1 MLSFSDTGNLD
12 ADATHKPANGAFTVL
27 VNGVANAVTNVS
39 VEAQAK
45 TVTLTLSTAV
55 SHGQTVTVAY
65 ADPTT
70 GNDTN
75 AIQDA
80 AGNDAASFA
89 ATAVTNNTPAPA
101 DTTPPQLITTGD
113 TTRPKVSGDQLVLS
127 FSDTG
132 NLDADATHKPAGG
145 AFTVLVNGVANAVTH
160 VSVEAQA
167 KTVTLTLSTAVTH
180 GQSVTVAYADPT
192 TGNDANAIQDT
203 AGNDAASFAATAVT
217 NNTPAPADTTPPVI
231 NTATVTGDQLVLTYT
246 EANTLDAAALAGNA
260 GFTVNNAAG
269 TAAITVSSAVVS
281 ATAKT
286 VTLTL
291 SRAVTNTETVT
302 VSYTK
307 PASGAVVQDAAGND
321 AANFSERAVTN
332 STPAPPDTQ
341 PPTLAATN
349 PITIGDNKLARDE
362 STTVTIR
369 FSEAIAASSFSLAD
383 LTAEG
388 SGVTLSNLQTTDGGT
403 TWTVTL
409 AAPTFDDYI
418 AASPTIPNSTNNKI
432 SVNLAGITDLAG
444 NAGVG
449 TADST
454 VSYDI
459 DLQPPFATIT
469 LADSTLTV
477 GETTTVTFRFN
488 EVVTNFDAS
497 KIDLLNANGTL
508 GPLTAGADGKTWTA
522 TFTPTAN
529 TNGGADNTI
538 GVKGGVT
545 DVAGNSDRRI
555 FTSAKY
561 SVDTR
566 SGGNTTG
573 PTATIALAD
582 VALTAGETTTVTFT
596 FSEAVS
602 GFAADDVVLTDANGT
617 LGPLTA
623 AADGRTWTATFT
635 PTANVNDRANA
646 IRVNL
651 TGVTNT
657 GGYAGVGSASSVN
670 YTVNTGAQ
678 DTTPPVLDTATVR
691 GNQLVLRFN
700 DANQLDAT
708 LENKPTNEAFTV
720 RVGSAANAVTA
731 VAVDAQAKTVT
742 LTLSTPVAH
751 GQSVTVAYSD
761 PTANDDVRAIQD
773 AAGNDVASFAATA
786 VRNDTPADTT
796 GPTLAATNPIT
807 IGDDKLHLGES
818 TTVIIRFSEDI
829 DASSFSIADLTVG
842 GGAQLSNLRSTGG
855 GTTTWEVTLT
865 APGGIGHIVD
875 LTSVNSSTGNKIR
888 VNLAQITDIAG
899 NAGAGTAV
907 STISYDIDVVPP
919 GVSITLANNNLTSG
933 ATTLVSF
940 SFTEVVRGFDAS
952 KIDLSNANGTLGPL
966 TASEDGK
973 TWTATFTPT
982 ENVNDV
988 TNNTI
993 RVNMSGVR
1001 DLAGNGTLSP
1011 VSSAHYTVDTLSA
1024 GGVVVPTAT
1033 ITLANT
1039 TLKAGETTTV
1049 TFRFSETVSGFSS
1062 EDIVLT
1068 DANGTL
1074 GPLTAVGTDRKI
1086 WTATFTPTAT
1096 TEDASNSIGV
1106 NMTGVRNAAERAG
1119 VGITHSANYS
1129 IDTKPPTL
1137 AATRPITLRDDK
1149 LHLGESTTATI
1160 RFSEDIAPDSFSIAD
1175 LSVEGGA
1182 RLSNLRRTDGGTTWE
1197 VTLTAPESP
1206 SVSSTTGNKI
1216 SVNLAGITDLAGN
1229 AGVGTADSTV
1239 RYDIDTVLPS
1249 VTITLADSSLTVG
1262 ETTIVTFSFNE
1273 AVNGF
1278 DASKIDLSNAN
1289 GTLGPLIASADGKT
1303 WTATFTPSANVAD
1316 TSNTIGVNM
1325 SGVRDQAGN
1334 SATGTI
1340 ASANYTVDT
1349 RSDTTAPEFSSA
1361 TVNGN
1366 ELVLTYTEA
1375 GTLDPAALAGNAGFT
1390 VNTVAGATA
1399 ITVNSAVVN
1408 ATAKTVTLTLSRAVA
1423 SAETVTVSYTK
1434 PTSGA
1439 VVQDAAGND
1448 AADFS
1453 AKPVTNTT
1461 PAPADNT
1468 APEFSG
1474 ATVNGNEL
1482 VLTYTE
1488 AGTLDPAALAGN
1500 AGFTVSSNTGTAIT
1514 VNSAVV
1520 NATVKTVTLT
1530 LSRAVASA
1538 ETVTVS
1544 YTKPTSGAVVQDAA
1558 GNDAAD
1564 FSAKPV
1570 TNTTPAPADTT
1581 APEFSSAAVNGNE
1594 LVLTYTEAGTLDPA
1608 ALAGNAGFTVNTVA
1622 GATAITVSSAVVN
1635 ATVKTVTLTLSR
1647 AVASAETVTVS
1658 YTKPTSGAV
1667 VQDAA

>member
-1 MLSFSDTGNLD
+1 
-12 ADATHKPANGAFTVL
+12 
-27 VNGVANAVTNVS
+27 
-39 VEAQAK
+39 
-45 TVTLTLSTAV
+45 
-55 SHGQTVTVAY
+55 Y

-80 AGNDAASFA
+80 
-89 ATAVTNNTPAPA
+89 
-101 DTTPPQLITTGD
+101 
-113 TTRPKVSGDQLVLS
+113 
-127 FSDTG
+127 
-132 NLDADATHKPAGG
+132 
-145 AFTVLVNGVANAVTH
+145 
-160 VSVEAQA
+160 
-167 KTVTLTLSTAVTH
+167 
-180 GQSVTVAYADPT
+180 
-192 TGNDANAIQDT
+192 

-260 GFTVNNAAG
+260 GFTVNTAAG
-269 TAAITVSSAVVS
+269 TAAITVSSALVN

-321 AANFSERAVTN
+321 AVNFSERAVTN

-341 PPTLAATN
+341 PPTLAATD

-409 AAPTFDDYI
+409 VAPTFDDYVQG
-418 AASPTIPNSTNNKI
+418 SVTSSTNNKI
-432 SVNLAGITDLAG
+432 RVNLAGITDLAG

-449 TADST
+449 TEAST

-459 DLQPPFATIT
+459 DLQDPIATIT

-497 KIDLLNANGTL
+497 KIELSNANGTL

-545 DVAGNSDRRI
+545 DVAGNSDARI

-573 PTATIALAD
+573 PTATITLAD
-582 VALTAGETTTVTFT
+582 TALTAGETTTVTFR

-623 AADGRTWTATFT
+623 DADGRTWTATFT
-635 PTANVNDRANA
+635 PTANVNDATNA

-657 GGYAGVGSASSVN
+657 GGYAGVGSASSAN

-773 AAGNDVASFAATA
+773 AVGNDVASFAATA

-807 IGDDKLHLGES
+807 IGDDKLHLGEG

-829 DASSFSIADLTVG
+829 DASSFSIDDLTVG
-842 GGAQLSNLRSTGG
+842 GGATLSNLRSTGG

-865 APGGIGHIVD
+865 APGILERI
-875 LTSVNSSTGNKIR
+875 LNPASVNSSTGNKIR
-888 VNLAQITDIAG
+888 VNLAQITDLAG

-907 STISYDIDVVPP
+907 STVSYDIDVVPP
-919 GVSITLANNNLTSG
+919 GVSITLADNDLTSG
-933 ATTLVSF
+933 ATTVVSF
-940 SFTEVVRGFDAS
+940 SFTEVVSGFDAS

-988 TNNTI
+988 RTNTI

-1001 DLAGNGTLSP
+1001 DLAGNGTVSP
-1011 VSSAHYTVDTLSA
+1011 VSSAHYTVDTRSA

-1096 TEDASNSIGV
+1096 VEDASNSIGV

-1129 IDTKPPTL
+1129 IDTKRPTL
-1137 AATRPITLRDDK
+1137 AATHPITLRDDK

-1197 VTLTAPESP
+1197 VTLKAPESA

-1239 RYDIDTVLPS
+1239 RYDIDAVLPS

-1340 ASANYTVDT
+1340 TSANYTVDT
-1349 RSDTTAPEFSSA
+1349 RSDTTAPALIITGDSRPKITGNQLVLSFSDTGNLDADATHTPANSA
-1361 TVNGN
+1361 FTVLVNG
-1366 ELVLTYTEA
+1366 VA
-1375 GTLDPAALAGNAGFT
+1375 NAVTNVT
-1390 VNTVAGATA
+1390 VGAQ
-1399 ITVNSAVVN
+1399 
-1408 ATAKTVTLTLSRAVA
+1408 AKTVTLTLTTAVT
-1423 SAETVTVSYTK
+1423 SDQSVTVAYTD
-1434 PTSGA
+1434 PTTGNDA
-1439 VVQDAAGND
+1439 NAIQDAAGND
-1448 AADFS
+1448 APSFA
-1453 AKPVTNTT
+1453 ATEVTN
-1461 PAPADNT
+1461 NT
-1468 APEFSG
+1468 
-1474 ATVNGNEL
+1474 
-1482 VLTYTE
+1482 
-1488 AGTLDPAALAGN
+1488 
-1500 AGFTVSSNTGTAIT
+1500 
-1514 VNSAVV
+1514 SA
-1520 NATVKTVTLT
+1520 
-1530 LSRAVASA
+1530 S
-1538 ETVTVS
+1538 
-1544 YTKPTSGAVVQDAA
+1544 
-1558 GNDAAD
+1558 
-1564 FSAKPV
+1564 
-1570 TNTTPAPADTT
+1570 ADTT
-1581 APEFSSAAVNGNE
+1581 PPQLIITGDSRPKITGNQ
-1594 LVLTYTEAGTLDPA
+1594 LVLSFSDTGNLDADATHTPA
-1608 ALAGNAGFTVNTVA
+1608 NSAFTV
-1622 GATAITVSSAVVN
+1622 
-1635 ATVKTVTLTLSR
+1635 L
-1647 AVASAETVTVS
+1647 
-1658 YTKPTSGAV
+1658 
-1667 VQDAA
+1667 

>member
-1 MLSFSDTGNLD
+1 QDAAGNDVASFAATAVTNNTPAPPDTTPPQLITTGDTTRPKVNGDQLVLSFSDTGNLD

-75 AIQDA
+75 AIQDI
-80 AGNDAASFA
+80 AGNDVASFP

-132 NLDADATHKPAGG
+132 NLDADATHKPANG
-145 AFTVLVNGVANAVTH
+145 AFTVLVNGVANAVTNVSVEPQAKTVTLTLSTAVTH
-160 VSVEAQA
+160 GQTVTVAYADPTTGNDANAIQDTAGNDAASFAATAVTNNTPAPPDTTPPQLITTGDTTRPKVTGDQLVLSFNDTGNLDADQAHKPANGAFTVLVNGIANAVTNVSVEAQA
-167 KTVTLTLSTAVTH
+167 KTVTLTLSTAVSH
-180 GQSVTVAYADPT
+180 GQTVTVAYADPT

-409 AAPTFDDYI
+409 VAPTFDDYVQG
-418 AASPTIPNSTNNKI
+418 SVTSSTNNKI
-432 SVNLAGITDLAG
+432 RVNLAGITDLAG

-454 VSYDI
+454 VRYDV
-459 DLQPPFATIT
+459 DLQDPVATIT
-469 LADSTLTV
+469 LVDSTLTA

-497 KIDLLNANGTL
+497 KIELLNANGTL

-545 DVAGNSDRRI
+545 DVAGNSDARI

-573 PTATIALAD
+573 PTATITLAD
-582 VALTAGETTTVTFT
+582 TALTAGETTTVTFT

-635 PTANVNDRANA
+635 PTANVNDTTNA

-657 GGYAGVGSASSVN
+657 GGYAGVGSASSAN

-678 DTTPPVLDTATVR
+678 DTTAPVLDTATVR

-700 DANQLDAT
+700 DANPLDAT
-708 LENKPTNEAFTV
+708 PEHKPAGEAFTV
-720 RVGSAANAVTA
+720 RVGSAENAVTA

-773 AAGNDVASFAATA
+773 TAGNDVASFAATA

-796 GPTLAATNPIT
+796 GPTLAATDPIT
-807 IGDDKLHLGES
+807 ITDNKLHLGES

-829 DASSFSIADLTVG
+829 DASSFSIDDLTVG
-842 GGAQLSNLRSTGG
+842 GGATLSNLRSTGG

-865 APGGIGHIVD
+865 APGILERI
-875 LTSVNSSTGNKIR
+875 LNPASVNSSTGNKIR
-888 VNLAQITDIAG
+888 VNLAQITDLAG

-907 STISYDIDVVPP
+907 STVSYDIDVVPP

-933 ATTLVSF
+933 ETAVVSF
-940 SFTEVVRGFDAS
+940 SFTEVVSGFDAS

-966 TASEDGK
+966 TADTDGK

-982 ENVNDV
+982 ENVNNV
-988 TNNTI
+988 RTNTI
-993 RVNMSGVR
+993 RVNMSGVW

-1033 ITLANT
+1033 ITLTDT
-1039 TLKAGETTTV
+1039 TLKAGETTSV
-1049 TFRFSETVSGFSS
+1049 TFRFSETVTGFSS

-1074 GPLTAVGTDRKI
+1074 GELSAGADGRT

-1096 TEDASNSIGV
+1096 VEDAGNSIGV

-1137 AATRPITLRDDK
+1137 AATHPITLRDDK

-1160 RFSEDIAPDSFSIAD
+1160 RFSEDIAPDSFSTAD
-1175 LSVEGGA
+1175 LTVEGGA
-1182 RLSNLRRTDGGTTWE
+1182 ILSNLRRTDGGTTWE
-1197 VTLTAPESP
+1197 VTLKAPESA
-1206 SVSSTTGNKI
+1206 SASSTTGNKI

-1249 VTITLADSSLTVG
+1249 VTITLADSSL
-1262 ETTIVTFSFNE
+1262 
-1273 AVNGF
+1273 
-1278 DASKIDLSNAN
+1278 
-1289 GTLGPLIASADGKT
+1289 
-1303 WTATFTPSANVAD
+1303 
-1316 TSNTIGVNM
+1316 
-1325 SGVRDQAGN
+1325 
-1334 SATGTI
+1334 
-1340 ASANYTVDT
+1340 
-1349 RSDTTAPEFSSA
+1349 
-1361 TVNGN
+1361 
-1366 ELVLTYTEA
+1366 
-1375 GTLDPAALAGNAGFT
+1375 
-1390 VNTVAGATA
+1390 
-1399 ITVNSAVVN
+1399 
-1408 ATAKTVTLTLSRAVA
+1408 
-1423 SAETVTVSYTK
+1423 
-1434 PTSGA
+1434 
-1439 VVQDAAGND
+1439 
-1448 AADFS
+1448 
-1453 AKPVTNTT
+1453 
-1461 PAPADNT
+1461 
-1468 APEFSG
+1468 
-1474 ATVNGNEL
+1474 
-1482 VLTYTE
+1482 
-1488 AGTLDPAALAGN
+1488 
-1500 AGFTVSSNTGTAIT
+1500 
-1514 VNSAVV
+1514 
-1520 NATVKTVTLT
+1520 
-1530 LSRAVASA
+1530 
-1538 ETVTVS
+1538 
-1544 YTKPTSGAVVQDAA
+1544 
-1558 GNDAAD
+1558 
-1564 FSAKPV
+1564 
-1570 TNTTPAPADTT
+1570 
-1581 APEFSSAAVNGNE
+1581 
-1594 LVLTYTEAGTLDPA
+1594 
-1608 ALAGNAGFTVNTVA
+1608 
-1622 GATAITVSSAVVN
+1622 
-1635 ATVKTVTLTLSR
+1635 
-1647 AVASAETVTVS
+1647 
-1658 YTKPTSGAV
+1658 
-1667 VQDAA
+1667 

>member
-1 MLSFSDTGNLD
+1 
-12 ADATHKPANGAFTVL
+12 
-27 VNGVANAVTNVS
+27 
-39 VEAQAK
+39 
-45 TVTLTLSTAV
+45 
-55 SHGQTVTVAY
+55 
-65 ADPTT
+65 
-70 GNDTN
+70 
-75 AIQDA
+75 
-80 AGNDAASFA
+80 
-89 ATAVTNNTPAPA
+89 
-101 DTTPPQLITTGD
+101 
-113 TTRPKVSGDQLVLS
+113 
-127 FSDTG
+127 
-132 NLDADATHKPAGG
+132 
-145 AFTVLVNGVANAVTH
+145 
-160 VSVEAQA
+160 
-167 KTVTLTLSTAVTH
+167 
-180 GQSVTVAYADPT
+180 
-192 TGNDANAIQDT
+192 
-203 AGNDAASFAATAVT
+203 
-217 NNTPAPADTTPPVI
+217 
-231 NTATVTGDQLVLTYT
+231 
-246 EANTLDAAALAGNA
+246 
-260 GFTVNNAAG
+260 
-269 TAAITVSSAVVS
+269 
-281 ATAKT
+281 KT

-291 SRAVTNTETVT
+291 SRAVASTETVT

-321 AANFSERAVTN
+321 AVSFSSQAVTN
-332 STPAPPDTQ
+332 NTPAPADTTPPAINTATVNGDQLVLSFNDASNLDADPIHKPADEDFTVRMGGSGGERNNVTNVLVNAQAKTITLTLTSHATPGQSVTVAYSDSTPSDTSGIRDEVGNYLGSFLAIPVMGPPAPDTQ
-341 PPTLAATN
+341 RPTLAATD
-349 PITIGDNKLARDE
+349 PITIGDNKLSLGE

-369 FSEAIAASSFSLAD
+369 FSEAIAASSFSLDD

-388 SGVTLSNLQTTDGGT
+388 SGVTLSNLQSTDGGT

-409 AAPTFDDYI
+409 AAPSLADYMQ
-418 AASPTIPNSTNNKI
+418 ASPDILNSTNNKI
-432 SVNLAGITDLAG
+432 RVNLAGITDLAG
-444 NAGVG
+444 NTGVG

-454 VSYDI
+454 VRYDI
-459 DLQPPFATIT
+459 DLRPPVATIT

-529 TNGGADNTI
+529 INGGADNAI

-545 DVAGNSDRRI
+545 DVAGNSDARI

-573 PTATIALAD
+573 PTATITLAD

-635 PTANVNDRANA
+635 PTANVNDTTNA

-651 TGVTNT
+651 AGVTNT
-657 GGYAGVGSASSVN
+657 GGYAGVGSASSAN

-678 DTTPPVLDTATVR
+678 DTAAPVLDTATVR

-700 DANQLDAT
+700 DANPLDAT
-708 LENKPTNEAFTV
+708 PEHKPAGEAFTV

-807 IGDDKLHLGES
+807 ITDDKLHLGES
-818 TTVIIRFSEDI
+818 TTVVIRFSEDI
-829 DASSFSIADLTVG
+829 DASSFSIDDLTVG
-842 GGAQLSNLRSTGG
+842 GGATLSNLRSTGG

-865 APGGIGHIVD
+865 APG
-875 LTSVNSSTGNKIR
+875 LTEHAVNPGSVNSSTGNKIR
-888 VNLAQITDIAG
+888 VNLAQITDLAG

-907 STISYDIDVVPP
+907 STVSYDIDVAPP
-919 GVSITLANNNLTSG
+919 RVTITLADNHLTSG
-933 ATTLVSF
+933 ETALVTF
-940 SFTEVVRGFDAS
+940 SFTEVVSGFDAS
-952 KIDLSNANGTLGPL
+952 KIDLSNANGTLGSL
-966 TASEDGK
+966 TASEAGK

-982 ENVNDV
+982 ENVNNV

-1033 ITLANT
+1033 ITLTDT

-1049 TFRFSETVSGFSS
+1049 TFRFSETVTGFSS

-1129 IDTKPPTL
+1129 IDTKRPTL
-1137 AATRPITLRDDK
+1137 AATNPITLRDDK

-1160 RFSEDIAPDSFSIAD
+1160 RFSEDIDPDSFSIAD
-1175 LSVEGGA
+1175 LTVEGGA
-1182 RLSNLRRTDGGTTWE
+1182 TLSNLRRTDGGTTWE
-1197 VTLTAPESP
+1197 VTLKAPDSP
-1206 SVSSTTGNKI
+1206 SASSTTGNKI
-1216 SVNLAGITDLAGN
+1216 RVNLAGITDLAGN

-1249 VTITLADSSLTVG
+1249 VTITLADSSLTSG
-1262 ETTIVTFSFNE
+1262 ETTTVSFSFNE
-1273 AVNGF
+1273 AVSGF
-1278 DASKIDLSNAN
+1278 DASRIDLSNAN
-1289 GTLGPLIASADGKT
+1289 GTLGPLTAGADGKT
-1303 WTATFTPSANVAD
+1303 WTATFTPSANINDA
-1316 TSNTIGVNM
+1316 SNTIGVNM

-1334 SATGTI
+1334 GATGTI

-1349 RSDTTAPEFSSA
+1349 RSDTTAPVIHTA
-1361 TVNGN
+1361 VVTGN
-1366 ELVLTYTEA
+1366 QLVLTYTDE
-1375 GTLDPAALAGNAGFT
+1375 GNLDAANTAAASAFAVSSAGNAAISVNSVAISGKT
-1390 VNTVAGATA
+1390 VTLTLSRTVASAET
-1399 ITVNSAVVN
+1399 TVTVSYTKPTDGNNVVQDAAGNDAVSFSNQAVTHGTTPSDTTPSDTTPSDTTPPVIHTAVVN
-1408 ATAKTVTLTLSRAVA
+1408 GNQLVLTYIDEGNLDATNTAAASAFAVSSAGNAAISVNSVAVSGKTVTLTLSRAVT
-1423 SAETVTVSYTK
+1423 SAETTVTVSYTK
-1434 PTSGA
+1434 PTSGNN
-1439 VVQDAAGND
+1439 VIQDAASND
-1448 AADFS
+1448 AVSFS
-1453 AKPVTNTT
+1453 AKPVTNNTPATT
-1461 PAPADNT
+1461 PGTDNT
-1468 APEFSG
+1468 APVINT
-1474 ATVNGNEL
+1474 AVVTGNQL

-1488 AGTLDPAALAGN
+1488 EGNLDATNTVAASAFAVSSAGN
-1500 AGFTVSSNTGTAIT
+1500 PAIT
-1514 VNSAVV
+1514 VNSVAVSG
-1520 NATVKTVTLT
+1520 KTVTLT
-1530 LSRAVASA
+1530 LSRTVTSA
-1538 ETVTVS
+1538 ETTVTVS
-1544 YTKPTSGAVVQDAA
+1544 YTKPTSGNNVIQDAA
-1558 GNDAAD
+1558 SNDAVS

-1570 TNTTPAPADTT
+1570 TNNTPATTP
-1581 APEFSSAAVNGNE
+1581 
-1594 LVLTYTEAGTLDPA
+1594 GTD
-1608 ALAGNAGFTVNTVA
+1608 
-1622 GATAITVSSAVVN
+1622 
-1635 ATVKTVTLTLSR
+1635 
-1647 AVASAETVTVS
+1647 
-1658 YTKPTSGAV
+1658 
-1667 VQDAA
+1667 

>member
-1 MLSFSDTGNLD
+1 
-12 ADATHKPANGAFTVL
+12 L

-55 SHGQTVTVAY
+55 THGQT
-65 ADPTT
+65 
-70 GNDTN
+70 
-75 AIQDA
+75 
-80 AGNDAASFA
+80 
-89 ATAVTNNTPAPA
+89 
-101 DTTPPQLITTGD
+101 
-113 TTRPKVSGDQLVLS
+113 
-127 FSDTG
+127 
-132 NLDADATHKPAGG
+132 
-145 AFTVLVNGVANAVTH
+145 
-160 VSVEAQA
+160 
-167 KTVTLTLSTAVTH
+167 
-180 GQSVTVAYADPT
+180 VTVAYADPT

-231 NTATVTGDQLVLTYT
+231 NTATVNGDQLVLTYT

-321 AANFSERAVTN
+321 AVSFSDRAVTN
-332 STPAPPDTQ
+332 STSAPPDTQ
-341 PPTLAATN
+341 PPTLAATD
-349 PITIGDNKLARDE
+349 PITIGDNKLALDE

-369 FSEAIAASSFSLAD
+369 FSEAITNFSLTD

-388 SGVTLSNLQTTDGGT
+388 AGVRLSNLQSTDGGT

-454 VSYDI
+454 VRYDV
-459 DLQPPFATIT
+459 DLQDPVATIT
-469 LADSTLTV
+469 LVDSTLTA

-529 TNGGADNTI
+529 TNGGAENTI

-545 DVAGNSDRRI
+545 DVAGNSDARI

-566 SGGNTTG
+566 SGDATG
-573 PTATIALAD
+573 PTATITLAD
-582 VALTAGETTTVTFT
+582 TALTAGETTTVTFR

-602 GFAADDVVLTDANGT
+602 GFAADDVVLSDANGT

-623 AADGRTWTATFT
+623 DADGRTWTATFT
-635 PTANVNDRANA
+635 PTANVSDATNA

-651 TGVTNT
+651 AGVTNT
-657 GGYAGVGSASSVN
+657 GGYAGVGSASSAN

-700 DANQLDAT
+700 DANPLDAT
-708 LENKPTNEAFTV
+708 LEHKPTNETFTV
-720 RVGSAANAVTA
+720 RVGSVANAVTA

-773 AAGNDVASFAATA
+773 TVGNDVASFAATA
-786 VRNDTPADTT
+786 VRNDTPADST

-818 TTVIIRFSEDI
+818 TTVVIRFSEDI
-829 DASSFSIADLTVG
+829 DASSFSIDDLTVG

-865 APGGIGHIVD
+865 APGPIEHAVNPS
-875 LTSVNSSTGNKIR
+875 SVNSSTGNKIR
-888 VNLAQITDIAG
+888 VNLAQITDLAG

-907 STISYDIDVVPP
+907 STVSYDIDVVPP

-933 ATTLVSF
+933 ETAVVSF
-940 SFTEVVRGFDAS
+940 SFTEVVSGFDAS

-988 TNNTI
+988 RSNTI
-993 RVNMSGVR
+993 RVNMSGVW
-1001 DLAGNGTLSP
+1001 DLAGNGTPSP

-1033 ITLANT
+1033 ITLADT

-1129 IDTKPPTL
+1129 IDTKRPTL
-1137 AATRPITLRDDK
+1137 AATHPITLRDDK

-1197 VTLTAPESP
+1197 VTLKAPESA
-1206 SVSSTTGNKI
+1206 SVSSTTGNQI
-1216 SVNLAGITDLAGN
+1216 RVNLAGITDLAGN

-1239 RYDIDTVLPS
+1239 RYDIDAVLPS

-1289 GTLGPLIASADGKT
+1289 GTLSPLVASADGKT

-1408 ATAKTVTLTLSRAVA
+1408 AT
-1423 SAETVTVSYTK
+1423 
-1434 PTSGA
+1434 
-1439 VVQDAAGND
+1439 
-1448 AADFS
+1448 
-1453 AKPVTNTT
+1453 
-1461 PAPADNT
+1461 
-1468 APEFSG
+1468 
-1474 ATVNGNEL
+1474 
-1482 VLTYTE
+1482 
-1488 AGTLDPAALAGN
+1488 
-1500 AGFTVSSNTGTAIT
+1500 
-1514 VNSAVV
+1514 
-1520 NATVKTVTLT
+1520 VKTVTLT

-1564 FSAKPV
+1564 FS
-1570 TNTTPAPADTT
+1570 
-1581 APEFSSAAVNGNE
+1581 
-1594 LVLTYTEAGTLDPA
+1594 
-1608 ALAGNAGFTVNTVA
+1608 
-1622 GATAITVSSAVVN
+1622 
-1635 ATVKTVTLTLSR
+1635 
-1647 AVASAETVTVS
+1647 
-1658 YTKPTSGAV
+1658 
-1667 VQDAA
+1667 